1 MKKESKSRLDR
12 SYENYVKRYEAKQE
26 MMRRHGYEM
35 ASKMIK
41 SKEMYAAVIEAMKEE
56 GRKINLNQ
64 TLVADQAYKY
74 SLKTAQRFKAT
85 AEKYDLSWKDMNIR
99 QLRTGGVDV
108 SEINDLLKEQ
118 NPEWTGKQRQQY
130 ISYEVFGS
138 D

>member
-12 SYENYVKRYEAKQE
+12 SYENYVKRYEAKQA

-41 SKEMYAAVIEAMKEE
+41 NKAMYKVVIEDMKRE

-64 TLVADQAYKY
+64 TLVAEQAYEY
-74 SLKTAQRFKAT
+74 SLKEARRFKAT
-85 AEKYDLSWKDMNIR
+85 AEKYDLSWKDKSIT
-99 QLRTGGVDV
+99 QLRKGEIDV
-108 SEINDLLKEQ
+108 SEMNDLLKE
-118 NPEWTGKQRQQY
+118 NHPDWTGKQRQKY